1 MKIYTKTGDKGET
14 GLIGGTRISK
24 SDVRIEAYGT
34 VDELNS
40 FIGMLLCYKAVGT
53 QKDVLE
59 TIQNKL
65 FVIGSHLATDTTV
78 TQISKKSII
87 TEHDILKIENEI
99 DKMNDELPELTAFIL
114 PGGSVEGS
122 FCHICRTIS
131 RRAERRIIE
140 LDILHNVD
148 NHIIVY
154 ANRLSDYFF
163 TLARFV
169 SFKLGVKEILWKN
182 VEY

>member
-1 MKIYTKTGDKGET
+1 MKIYTKTGDNGET
-14 GLIGGTRISK
+14 GLIGGTRVSK

-40 FIGMLLCYKAVGT
+40 FIGMLMCYDAVGM

-65 FVIGSHLATDTTV
+65 FVIGSHLATDTNV
-78 TQISKKSII
+78 TKMSEKSII
-87 TEHDILKIENEI
+87 SETDILKIEDEI
-99 DKMNDELPELTAFIL
+99 DKMNAELPELRAFIL

-140 LDILHNVD
+140 LDNLHSID
-148 NHIIVY
+148 NHVIVY
-154 ANRLSDYFF
+154 SNRLSDYFF
-163 TLARFV
+163 TLARSI
-169 SFKLGVKEILWKN
+169 SFKIGAKEILWKD
-182 VEY
+182 VD

>member
-1 MKIYTKTGDKGET
+1 MKIYTKTGDNGQT
-14 GLIGGTRISK
+14 GLIGGTRVSK

-40 FIGMLLCYKAVGT
+40 FIGMLMCYDSIGT
-53 QKDVLE
+53 QKEILE

-65 FVIGSHLATDTTV
+65 FVIGSHLATDTSV
-78 TQISKKSII
+78 AQISEKSII
-87 TEHDILKIENEI
+87 RADDIRKIEEEI
-99 DKMNDELPELTAFIL
+99 DKMNAELPELTAFIL
-114 PGGSVEGS
+114 PGGSIEGS

-140 LDILHNVD
+140 LDILHSID
-148 NHIIVY
+148 NHLIIY

-163 TLARFV
+163 TLARYV
-169 SFKLGVKEILWKN
+169 SLKIGAKEILWKN
-182 VEY
+182 VDL

>member
-40 FIGMLLCYKAVGT
+40 FIGMLLCYDAMGGQNK
-53 QKDVLE
+53 VLE
-59 TIQNKL
+59 SIQNKL
-65 FVIGSHLATDTTV
+65 FVIGSHLATDTSV
-78 TQISKKSII
+78 AKISEKSII
-87 TEHDILKIENEI
+87 TELDILKIENEI
-99 DKMNDELPELTAFIL
+99 DKMNAELPELRAFIL

-140 LDILHNVD
+140 LDILHRVD

-169 SFKLGVKEILWKN
+169 SFNIGAKEILWKG
-182 VEY
+182 VD

>member
-1 MKIYTKTGDKGET
+1 MKIYTKTGDNGET
-14 GLIGGTRISK
+14 GLIGGTRVLK

-40 FIGMLLCYKAVGT
+40 FIGMLLCYEAVGS
-53 QKDVLE
+53 QYEVLE

-65 FVIGSHLATDTTV
+65 FVIGSHLATDTSV
-78 TQISKKSII
+78 AQMSKKSII
-87 TEHDILKIENEI
+87 SVSDITNIEDEI
-99 DKMNDELPELTAFIL
+99 DKMNTELPELRAFIL

-140 LDILHNVD
+140 LNELHSID

-169 SFKLGVKEILWKN
+169 SLKLGVKEILWKN
-182 VEY
+182 VD